1 MAGVT
6 VLALATGSLVQAN
19 PDARL
24 EFFGPKF
31 ATDGAPRASGLLPF
45 DPSAALL
52 LDKKVV
58 GRVELAPN
66 LHFEIAQ
73 SVFNPSASNF
83 DAPQSFALPTVD
95 LPALDMDRAEPRDNA
110 AALDWS
116 LSDWGGVSLKAENLI
131 APLDF
136 GREFATPAT
145 PYFNSAN
152 LAMPFSN
159 TANTST
165 VGLAAHMQLGSGWVT
180 SFSYD
185 VGVTQLDLKPVA
197 AFAENPTAQGRSYT
211 VAIAK
216 HGLFGDADT
225 LKLSVSRPSDEFMGN
240 LNLGDVGFAGP
251 IDLLS
256 SYHRITLPGDSS
268 ETDVGLGYVTTFFG
282 GALALQANAGYQM
295 NVAGQSGENSL
306 TVLSRAKINF

>member
-6 VLALATGSLVQAN
+6 LLALATGSSAQAK

-31 ATDGAPRASGLLPF
+31 TADAAPRATGLLPNA
-45 DPSAALL
+45 SAALL
-52 LDKKVV
+52 LDKTLTS
-58 GRVELAPN
+58 RVALTPS
-66 LHFEIAQ
+66 LHFDIAQ
-73 SVFNPSASNF
+73 SVFNPAAVAL
-83 DAPQSFALPTVD
+83 DTPAFALPQID
-95 LPALDMDRAEPRDNA
+95 LPTLNLDRGEPRDNA
-110 AALDWS
+110 ASLDWS
-116 LSDWGGVSLKAENLI
+116 LSDWGGVSLKAESLF

-136 GREFATPAT
+136 GREFGNAET
-145 PYFNSAN
+145 PYFNSAD
-152 LAMPFSN
+152 LALPFSN
-159 TANTST
+159 ATNTTT

-185 VGVTQLDLKPVA
+185 VGVTQLDLKPVP
-197 AFAENPTAQGRSYT
+197 AFAEKPVTQGRSYT

-225 LKLSVSRPSDEFMGN
+225 LKLSVSRPSDEFIGN
-240 LNLGDVGFAGP
+240 LNLGDAGFAGP
-251 IDLLS
+251 IDLVS
-256 SYHRITLPGDSS
+256 TYHRITLTGEAA